1 MRATHW
7 QGALELGLPR
17 FDVPDAKS
25 IRKAIGNVETA
36 LRSVGELE
44 GTEDDDV
51 AGATKEMEEAVY
63 EIEGMVDDLQKEFSI
78 ASVEIEELINFSA
91 ELLATLGAIW
101 VQGNQIADLKDWCAE
116 HATGQYEFWSYNK
129 QWALWLKED
138 LDRVQFKLRWSD
150 EIEIDFD
157 S

>member
-1 MRATHW
+1 MKATHW

-25 IRKAIGNVETA
+25 IRKAVGNVESA

-51 AGATKEMEEAVY
+51 SGATKEMEEAVY
-63 EIEGMVDDLQKEFSI
+63 EIEGMVDDLQKEFRI

-101 VQGNQIADLKDWCAE
+101 VQHDLVSDLREWCME

-129 QWALWLKED
+129 QWALWLKDD

-150 EIEIDFD
+150 EIEIDFT

>member
-1 MRATHW
+1 MKATHW

-17 FDVPDAKS
+17 FDVPDEKS

-51 AGATKEMEEAVY
+51 SGATKEMEEAVY
-63 EIEGMVDDLQKEFSI
+63 EIEGMVDDFQKEFRI
-78 ASVEIEELINFSA
+78 ASVEIEDLINLSG
-91 ELLATLGAIW
+91 ELLAALGAIW
-101 VQGNQIADLKDWCAE
+101 VQVHLLEELYEWCEE
-116 HATGQYEFWSYNK
+116 HATGQYKFWSYNR